1 MFGKDQ
7 SHFPFMTLKINFE
20 AFFISFTKKTY
31 HLEFWGKA
39 YVHNYP
45 HMKIYFQP
53 PPPFPH
59 QVEQNTYSLIWG
71 GGPHTMYVY
80 LAQVKYVL
88 LDLQTITFF
97 NISFSIILML

>member
-7 SHFPFMTLKINFE
+7 SHFPFMTLKINFV

-71 GGPHTMYVY
+71 GGSTYNVCVSSTSQIC
-80 LAQVKYVL
+80 LAWL
-88 LDLQTITFF
+88 ANN
-97 NISFSIILML
+97 NIL

>member
-53 PPPFPH
+53 PPFPPSSRAKH
-59 QVEQNTYSLIWG
+59 LFFNLG

-80 LAQVKYVL
+80 LAQV
-88 LDLQTITFF
+88 
-97 NISFSIILML
+97 

>member
-7 SHFPFMTLKINFE
+7 SHFP
-20 AFFISFTKKTY
+20 
-31 HLEFWGKA
+31 
-39 YVHNYP
+39 
-45 HMKIYFQP
+45 
-53 PPPFPH
+53 
-59 QVEQNTYSLIWG
+59 YSLIW

>member
-45 HMKIYFQP
+45 SSQAKHLF
-53 PPPFPH
+53 F
-59 QVEQNTYSLIWG
+59 NLGGGSTYNVCVSSTSLIC
-71 GGPHTMYVY
+71 
-80 LAQVKYVL
+80 LA
-88 LDLQTITFF
+88 
-97 NISFSIILML
+97 

>member
-45 HMKIYFQP
+45 HMKIYFQT
-53 PPPFPH
+53 PPPFPPSSWGKH
-59 QVEQNTYSLIWG
+59 LFFNLGG
-71 GGPHTMYVY
+71 GGPHTIYVY
-80 LAQVKYVL
+80 LAQV
-88 LDLQTITFF
+88 
-97 NISFSIILML
+97 

>member
-45 HMKIYFQP
+45 HMKIYFH
-53 PPPFPH
+53 PPPFPPSSQAKH
-59 QVEQNTYSLIWG
+59 LFFNFGG

-80 LAQVKYVL
+80 LAQV
-88 LDLQTITFF
+88 
-97 NISFSIILML
+97 

>member
-53 PPPFPH
+53 PPLSPIKSNKTLFF
-59 QVEQNTYSLIWG
+59 LIGG

-80 LAQVKYVL
+80 LAQV
-88 LDLQTITFF
+88 
-97 NISFSIILML
+97 

>member
-53 PPPFPH
+53 PPPFPPSSRAKH
-59 QVEQNTYSLIWG
+59 LFFNLGGGSTYNVCVSSTSLIC
-71 GGPHTMYVY
+71 
-80 LAQVKYVL
+80 LA
-88 LDLQTITFF
+88 
-97 NISFSIILML
+97 

>member
-45 HMKIYFQP
+45 P
-53 PPPFPH
+53 PLPH
-59 QVEQNTYSLIWG
+59 QVKQNTYSLIWG
-71 GGPHTMYVY
+71 GGSTYNV
-80 LAQVKYVL
+80 
-88 LDLQTITFF
+88 
-97 NISFSIILML
+97 

>member
-71 GGPHTMYVY
+71 GGSTYNVCVSSTSLIC
-80 LAQVKYVL
+80 LAWL
-88 LDLQTITFF
+88 ANN
-97 NISFSIILML
+97 NIL

>member
-45 HMKIYFQP
+45 P
-53 PPPFPH
+53 PPPSSQAKHLFF
-59 QVEQNTYSLIWG
+59 NLG
-71 GGPHTMYVY
+71 GGSTY
-80 LAQVKYVL
+80 
-88 LDLQTITFF
+88 
-97 NISFSIILML
+97 NISI

>member
-1 MFGKDQ
+1 MSDFPMFGKDQ

-45 HMKIYFQP
+45 
-53 PPPFPH
+53 PFL
-59 QVEQNTYSLIWG
+59 NSLIWG
-71 GGPHTMYVY
+71 GGPLGGSTYNV
-80 LAQVKYVL
+80 
-88 LDLQTITFF
+88 
-97 NISFSIILML
+97 

>member
-45 HMKIYFQP
+45 HMKIYFH

-71 GGPHTMYVY
+71 GGSTYNVCVSSTSQIC
-80 LAQVKYVL
+80 LA
-88 LDLQTITFF
+88 
-97 NISFSIILML
+97 